1 MAMDYIFSQKNK
13 AAGHGYLVTAEK
25 PRGRPK
31 RASTTKPQYDMK
43 KKSQK
48 VDAGSTSEEKID
60 LVANQN
66 DDTPAPLGKS
76 WDILRQNF

>member
-1 MAMDYIFSQKNK
+1 
-13 AAGHGYLVTAEK
+13 
-25 PRGRPK
+25 
-31 RASTTKPQYDMK
+31 MK

-48 VDAGSTSEEKID
+48 VDTGSTSEETID

-76 WDILRQNF
+76 WDILRQNFWP